1 MGMVLFA
8 RNTLLEQPEFQERL
22 ADATVLGRRV
32 TTAREAGDEWGW
44 RFWGQ
49 IYWEA
54 LAEWAR
60 DLDGLYSGA
69 ELDAL
74 ISRQPEP
81 KVIRRATVATMAGR
95 SGRGKTLDTQV
106 IRAAVRSLALRPEA
120 RKQLNDERSRSYR
133 YRRGAFRP
141 QVGHEHSPMG
151 HDRGVTRADELV
163 AAEISE
169 HGRTATVSYTHLSV
183 QLQDRAREDLGDRA
197 AIRPR
202 REGIRELNEALHVD
216 HASGELREPRKEG
229 EVEGVAFEADRG
241 VAGELVEHAHLLLR
255 GPVQRIGA
263 SVEEEVTLVLALLV
277 RKVADVA
284 RVEAARGRREYR
296 FAVRAEGAVHRG
308 RDDGIGAHTSRL
320 LPHPPTLVPED
331 SQTITSRSARFN
343 ELEHARLQVRAS
355 VSSSGHPLL
364 GQRSSHVLL
373 EQ

>member
-1 MGMVLFA
+1 VGMVLFA

-169 HGRTATVSYTHLSV
+169 HGRTAKWVG
-183 QLQDRAREDLGDRA
+183 RCREK
-197 AIRPR
+197 
-202 REGIRELNEALHVD
+202 
-216 HASGELREPRKEG
+216 LRE
-229 EVEGVAFEADRG
+229 VVA
-241 VAGELVEHAHLLLR
+241 
-255 GPVQRIGA
+255 
-263 SVEEEVTLVLALLV
+263 
-277 RKVADVA
+277 
-284 RVEAARGRREYR
+284 
-296 FAVRAEGAVHRG
+296 AV
-308 RDDGIGAHTSRL
+308 
-320 LPHPPTLVPED
+320 
-331 SQTITSRSARFN
+331 
-343 ELEHARLQVRAS
+343 
-355 VSSSGHPLL
+355 
-364 GQRSSHVLL
+364 
-373 EQ
+373 